1 VKDLRSPELIL
12 VVLGLLAVQRL
23 WELKLSRENLRAI
36 GGRRPVADP
45 TSNWVLMVAVHTL
58 LIVGT
63 ALEVMRNGDVPSAPL
78 FWGGLALFGL
88 GQALRQWCIR
98 SLGPAWNA
106 RGVVF
111 PETPIVA
118 RGPYRWL
125 RHPNYLAVIVEVA
138 ALPLAAG
145 AFGTLIGVNL
155 LNAVALRN
163 RIRGENA
170 HLRQL
175 PGYVEAMGDKGGV
188 FPRLHRKRQS
198 RTRAGGYA
206 ERS

>member
-1 VKDLRSPELIL
+1 MGLRSPQLIL

-23 WELKLSRENLRAI
+23 WELKISRANLRAI
-36 GGRRPVADP
+36 GGPGSVADTRP
-45 TSNWVLMVAVHTL
+45 NWILMVSVHTL

-63 ALEVMRNGDVPSAPL
+63 AIEVVHNGDVPSAPI

-88 GQALRQWCIR
+88 GQALRQWCLH
-98 SLGPAWNA
+98 SLGPVWNA

-111 PETPIVA
+111 PETPIVT

-145 AFGTLIGVNL
+145 AFGTLIAVNL
-155 LNAVALRN
+155 MNTIALSN
-163 RIRGENA
+163 RIRGENVL
-170 HLRQL
+170 LRQL

-188 FPRLHRKRQS
+188 FPRLRRKR
-198 RTRAGGYA
+198 RPEA
-206 ERS
+206 RSEECVDRP